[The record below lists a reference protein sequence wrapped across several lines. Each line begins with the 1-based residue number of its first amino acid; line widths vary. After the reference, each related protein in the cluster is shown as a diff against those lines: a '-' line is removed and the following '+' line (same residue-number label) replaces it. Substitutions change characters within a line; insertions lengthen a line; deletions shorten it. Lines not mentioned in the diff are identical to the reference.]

1 MNIKLKGVIM
11 KAHWSDVIK
20 CWSVFRTPNRYER
33 AYEKAL
39 GKVVLLTYNS
49 KLSARANLDKLEI
62 GQGYLR
68 NKVGDFGVRS
78 FIYPKKFLTYNQQRL
93 IVRVM

>member
-1 MNIKLKGVIM
+1 M
-11 KAHWSDVIK
+11 KAHWADVIK
-20 CWSVFRTPNRYER
+20 CSPNTRKLDIYER

-39 GKVVLLTYNS
+39 NKAMLLTYNN

-68 NKVGDFGVRS
+68 SEVGDFGARS
-78 FIYPKKFLTYNQQRL
+78 WLYPKKFKTYNQQRL
-93 IVRVM
+93 IVRVL